1 MNATAPMRG
10 RCFIGTY
17 VSKPDRIGSYW
28 LLWTGKHYGKQVR
41 GGTPRPSAPQVTA
54 AQDRPIDFES
64 VQQRD
69 DIERQCRGLADDWT
83 PS

>member
-1 MNATAPMRG
+1 MRG

-17 VSKPDRIGSYW
+17 VSKSDRIGSYW
-28 LLWTGKHYGKQVR
+28 LLWTGKHYGNKCAAE
-41 GGTPRPSAPQVTA
+41 TPGPSAPQFTA

-69 DIERQCRGLADDWT
+69 DIERQCRGLGDDWT